1 MNFENGF
8 PSGRLVLARHGVDLI
23 EVNAIRGS
31 IDAHGQLYLDRLFS
45 DAEQD
50 LASGLED
57 SAQFFAGR
65 FAAKEAIVKC
75 LGTGW
80 RDGVPAPEIEILRRP
95 DGRPW
100 VRLGAQII
108 QLNECPRDSLWL
120 ISISHT
126 DQLAM
131 ASAIC
136 LPEARLRTLEKLR
149 DSRLATSRSPPLKL
163 DALSDIDTKAY

>member
-1 MNFENGF
+1 MIF
-8 PSGRLVLARHGVDLI
+8 PDGQLGLARHGVDLI
-23 EVNAIRGS
+23 EVAAIRTS
-31 IDAHGQLYLDRLFS
+31 VKAHGQLYLDRLFS
-45 DAEQD
+45 PTEQNF
-50 LASGLED
+50 ASKLED
-57 SAQFFAGR
+57 PLPFYAGR

-95 DGRPW
+95 DGQLW
-100 VRLGAQII
+100 VRFGPRII
-108 QLNECPRDSLWL
+108 RLSEYPRDCIWL

-136 LPEARLRTLEKLR
+136 LPEAEFR
-149 DSRLATSRSPPLKL
+149 PPRRHESANDLPR
-163 DALSDIDTKAY
+163 